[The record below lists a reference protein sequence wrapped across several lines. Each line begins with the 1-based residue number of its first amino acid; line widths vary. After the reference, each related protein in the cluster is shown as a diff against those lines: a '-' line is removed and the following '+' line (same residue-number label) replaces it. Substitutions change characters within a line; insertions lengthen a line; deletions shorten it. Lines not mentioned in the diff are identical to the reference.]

1 MGQAARKQGGSSPEP
16 VVVMLSLDEIR
27 PNKLNPRTPNETDPD
42 IVELADSIRG
52 VGLLQPIVVTPGGV
66 VIAGH
71 RRLAACSMAGLN
83 QVPAVIQIAL
93 PGSSRGTAECRQ
105 RGRAS
110 NDDEEDEMTATTTRP
125 SMRTTPV
132 LFSRQRQLL
141 QLLDALGGTSGM
153 LDFQK
158 RLFLY
163 CQEASTG
170 EAPYDFVPYKF
181 GAFSFTSYADR
192 RKLIERGL
200 LEDEDGWQITAEG
213 RKIIGRTMDMH
224 LAAFAERY
232 RGLHGDTLVA
242 DTYRRFPFFATRSEI
257 AERVLKGDDAALAR
271 IKAVRA
277 RATGPTLS
285 TIGYEGHTLESYLVT
300 LLKNGV
306 TLLCD
311 VRRNPISRKYGFSK
325 RLLSQ
330 SSENVGIRYEH
341 LPELGVASEQRQSLD
356 TQADYDAL
364 FADYKR
370 TCLPEQGAA
379 LEKIEGWIGKG
390 ERVTL
395 TCYEHLPNQCHRHCV
410 AEALEGRAA
419 KTLAARHL

>member
-1 MGQAARKQGGSSPEP
+1 
-16 VVVMLSLDEIR
+16 
-27 PNKLNPRTPNETDPD
+27 
-42 IVELADSIRG
+42 
-52 VGLLQPIVVTPGGV
+52 
-66 VIAGH
+66 
-71 RRLAACSMAGLN
+71 
-83 QVPAVIQIAL
+83 
-93 PGSSRGTAECRQ
+93 
-105 RGRAS
+105 
-110 NDDEEDEMTATTTRP
+110 MTATTART
-125 SMRTTPV
+125 STRTTPM

-158 RLFLY
+158 LLFLY

-213 RKIIGRTMDMH
+213 RKIIGRTMDMQ
-224 LAAFAERY
+224 LAAFAKRH
-232 RGLHGDTLVA
+232 RGLHGDALVA

-277 RATGPTLS
+277 KLTGPALS
-285 TIGYEGHTLESYLVT
+285 TIGYEGHTLESYLTV
-300 LLKNGV
+300 LLKSGV
-306 TLLCD
+306 TILCD

-325 RLLSQ
+325 NTLARGC
-330 SSENVGIRYEH
+330 EGVGIRYEH
-341 LPELGVASEQRQSLD
+341 LPELGIASEQRQSLD

-364 FADYKR
+364 FADYER
-370 TCLPEQGAA
+370 TWLPKQGAA
-379 LEKIEGWIGKG
+379 LKKIQGWMDAGD
-390 ERVTL
+390 RVTL
-395 TCYEHLPNQCHRHCV
+395 TCYEHQPNQCHRHCV
-410 AEALEGRAA
+410 AEALEGKSSKELTA
-419 KTLAARHL
+419 KHL